1 MTQKPNKRF
10 APVTL
15 VVADCQNVGSL
26 RKYRHSVAKFVQQ
39 FGPNT
44 LMQAYHYWRNFSIS
58 KQQQLQSLGWLCVD
72 VASCTHNALDDLL
85 MRDCRQLVSYLFP
98 QTVVLIAGDKDFV
111 PLIRELQHQGLRVVV
126 IGRRGQI
133 NNRIRALVPHDTYAI
148 EDLSRLSESAA

>member
-1 MTQKPNKRF
+1 
-10 APVTL
+10 
-15 VVADCQNVGSL
+15 
-26 RKYRHSVAKFVQQ
+26 
-39 FGPNT
+39 
-44 LMQAYHYWRNFSIS
+44 
-58 KQQQLQSLGWLCVD
+58 
-72 VASCTHNALDDLL
+72 